1 MISVTVISV
10 GELKEKYL
18 RDAVSE
24 YQKRLGAWCSVR
36 EITLREQRICE
47 SPSEAQ
53 IKAALLAE
61 GDAIEAKIPQ
71 RAYVVAM
78 CVEGKAMSS
87 EELAEKIRSEA
98 VNGYSEFVFIIAS
111 SYGLSPKIKERA
123 NLCLSVSK
131 MTFPHQLM
139 RVMVH
144 EIIYRSFSII
154 NNSKYHK

>member
-1 MISVTVISV
+1 MINVTVISV

-18 RDAVSE
+18 RDAVTE
-24 YQKRLGAWCSVR
+24 YQKRLGAWCDIR
-36 EITLREQRICE
+36 EIVLKEQRICAN
-47 SPSEAQ
+47 PSEAQ
-53 IKAALLAE
+53 IKACLLAE
-61 GDAIEAKIPQ
+61 GDAISAKIPQ

-87 EELAEKIRSEA
+87 EELAEKIKTES
-98 VNGYSEFVFIIAS
+98 VNGYGEFVFIIGS

-139 RVMVH
+139 RVIFV
-144 EIIYRSFSII
+144 EQLYRCARI
-154 NNSKYHK
+154 NSGQKYHK